1 MLDDIMQISTLILI
15 AVLFTL
21 AIFFRIN
28 TDEAYKKGYTTSLVN
43 QEKGLPHDFILEEQH
58 DGTWK
63 WIKNSKGD
71 FYKTTKKEH
80 GK

>member
-1 MLDDIMQISTLILI
+1 MKDIAIFLIQVLILLSI
-15 AVLFTL
+15 LSQIFYL
-21 AIFFRIN
+21 AN
-28 TDEAYKKGYTTSLVN
+28 QNAYKSGYTKSLVN
-43 QEKGLPHDFILEEQH
+43 QEKGLPHDFILEEQD

-71 FYKTTKKEH
+71 FYKTKKEH